1 MTALDQH
8 AKEPRW
14 VAWRNESRGDKL
26 TKVPYCGT
34 DKKAKADDPA
44 TWLCR
49 TEAERVAER
58 IVNGLGGGIGYE
70 LGDLGNDL
78 FIAGVDLDSCLNGDR
93 LADWAAVVLAAIPT
107 YGEISPSG
115 TGLTRPSRSQTG

>member
-1 MTALDQH
+1 MNNSDSLIGQYRALDQH

-14 VAWRNESRGDKL
+14 VAWRNERRGDKL
-26 TKVPYCGT
+26 TKVPYCAP

-49 TEAERVAER
+49 AEAERVAAK
-58 IVNGLGGGIGYE
+58 IVNGLGGGVGYE

-78 FIAGVDLDSCLNGDR
+78 YIGGIDLDSCLNNGE
-93 LADWAAVVLAAIPT
+93 ATDWAAAIMASAPNMASNRHP
-107 YGEISPSG
+107 GPA
-115 TGLTRPSRSQTG
+115 